1 MANSFDDEDDGF
13 KSGSEDE
20 LFLADKDWKKMQQR
34 SLKEGFRE
42 GLDQANED
50 QLQAG
55 FDSAYA
61 KSFIVGR
68 DVGRVKGKLA
78 AKMVLLQDSEEKL
91 ERLKQIETDI
101 SSLKSQ
107 DLHTSKETL
116 EKLSNDID
124 NV

>member
-107 DLHTSKETL
+107 DLHTSKDAL
-116 EKLSNDID
+116 EKLSNNID

>member
-55 FDSAYA
+55 FDSGYA

>member
-1 MANSFDDEDDGF
+1 MANSFEDEDDGF

-107 DLHTSKETL
+107 DLHTSKDAL

>member
-1 MANSFDDEDDGF
+1 MANSFEDEDDGF

-78 AKMVLLQDSEEKL
+78 AKMVLLQDSQEKL

-107 DLHTSKETL
+107 DLHTSKDAL

>member
-78 AKMVLLQDSEEKL
+78 AKMVLLQDSQEKL

>member
-61 KSFIVGR
+61 KSFTVGR

-78 AKMVLLQDSEEKL
+78 AKMVLLQDSQEKL

-107 DLHTSKETL
+107 DLHTNKDAL
-116 EKLSNDID
+116 EKLSIDID